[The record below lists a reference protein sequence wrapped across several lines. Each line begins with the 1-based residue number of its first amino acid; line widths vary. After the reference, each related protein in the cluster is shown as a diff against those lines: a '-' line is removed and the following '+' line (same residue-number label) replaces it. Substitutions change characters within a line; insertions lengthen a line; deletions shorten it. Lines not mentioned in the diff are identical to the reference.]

1 MLYLLPQCVDRAA
14 ERTPDQEAVRFGGQS
29 LSYAALVEQSN
40 RLARRLVREG
50 VRRGDRVGMYL
61 DKGLLTPVAMYGIM
75 KAGAAYVPLDPS
87 APFARLSYII
97 RDCGI
102 HHLVTE
108 PSKGPTLR
116 QLCEADEGLTCL
128 IGTSPLEGLPVRTI
142 FWSEVEQEPSDPVSS
157 GTIEQD
163 LAYILYTSGSTG
175 EPKGVMH
182 THRSA
187 LSWAEVSAHT
197 FGLRPADRV
206 SNHAPVHFDL
216 STLDFFATAVAGA
229 TTVIIPELYSKFPAS
244 LATLIEQERLTVL
257 YVVPFAL
264 VQLLLH
270 GAMDQ
275 RDHSD
280 LRWVLF
286 GGEPIPPKHLRRLM
300 DLWPHASFSN
310 IYGPTETNGV
320 TYYFV
325 PPLGEHHDQPIP
337 IGRPFD
343 NVDALVVDATDRPV
357 AVGDAGELL
366 IRSPTMMRGYWGRPD
381 LNDRALSRRPVHG
394 AFVDVYHRTGDFVR
408 QDADGLFHF
417 LGRMDRQI
425 KTRGYRVELDE
436 VEAALTAHPDVEA
449 AAVYSM
455 HEDDGSQRIEAAV
468 SLKRMAAAPMT
479 RSAVPVTPAL
489 LRRHLAQRLPSYA
502 LPEKIVVLHELPQT
516 STGKFDRRGLQ
527 ALAATR
533 SNNDANARY
542 EGVTE
547 TLYQ

>member
-29 LSYAALVEQSN
+29 LSYATLAEQSR
-40 RLARRLVREG
+40 RLARLLVREG
-50 VRRGDRVGMYL
+50 VQRGDRVGMYL
-61 DKGLLTPVAMYGIM
+61 DKSLLTPVAMYGIM
-75 KAGAAYVPLDPS
+75 QAGAAYVPLDPA
-87 APFARLSYII
+87 APIARLSYII

-108 PSKGPTLR
+108 PTKSPSVH
-116 QLCEADEGLTCL
+116 QLCKVDDELTCL
-128 IGTSPLEGLPVRTI
+128 IGLPPQEGLPVRTI
-142 FWSEVEQEPSDPVSS
+142 SWSEVEREPSDPLSS

-163 LAYILYTSGSTG
+163 LAYVLYTSGSTG

-229 TTVIIPELYSKFPAS
+229 TTVIIPDLYTKFPAS
-244 LATLIEQERLTVL
+244 LATLIEQERLTIL

-270 GAMDQ
+270 GAIEQ
-275 RDHSD
+275 RDHSA

-286 GGEPIPPKHLRRLM
+286 GGEPIPPKHLKRLM
-300 DLWPHASFSN
+300 ALWPHARFSN

-325 PPLGEHHDQPIP
+325 PPLGEHDDQPIP
-337 IGRPFD
+337 IGRPFE
-343 NVDALVVDATDRPV
+343 NVDALVVDASDRPV
-357 AVGDAGELL
+357 DVGQSGELL

-381 LNDRALSRRPVHG
+381 LSDRALSRRPVQDG
-394 AFVDVYHRTGDFVR
+394 FMDVYHRTGDLVR
-408 QDADGLFHF
+408 QQSDGLFHF

-436 VEAALTAHPDVEA
+436 VEAALAAYPDVDA
-449 AAVYSM
+449 AAVYAVSE
-455 HEDDGSQRIEAAV
+455 HDGSQRIEAAV
-468 SLKRMAAAPMT
+468 TLKRI
-479 RSAVPVTPAL
+479 SARPNARALEPVNPAL
-489 LRRHLAQRLPSYA
+489 LRTHLTSHLPSYA
-502 LPEKIVVLHELPQT
+502 LPEKIIVLDELPQT
-516 STGKFDRRGLQ
+516 STGKIDRRRLQ
-527 ALAATR
+527 AGASALNTH
-533 SNNDANARY
+533 DTKARY
-542 EGVTE
+542 EGETE